1 MPMLTAESITKQYGE
16 HKVLKNV
23 SFQVNKG
30 TCMAIIGPN
39 GSGKSTLL
47 KMISGL
53 LPPTAGEVKFENKN
67 ILHQKQKSI
76 ARKMAVLSQDGLP
89 ASPISVFDTVLMG
102 RYPHLKWYQRER
114 EHDIQLVNDVLELTG
129 LSHLKDQLLDTLS
142 GGEKQRVAIAKAMVQ
157 EPEILLL
164 DEPTTFLDIGHQV
177 NVLELVKRWQHQT
190 GLTVVMVL
198 HDLNLAAQ
206 YSDELILLN
215 HGVIEKVGTSEEVIQ
230 KDILQK
236 VYETVPEIVRHP
248 KNQVP
253 QILLTSS

>member
-1 MPMLTAESITKQYGE
+1 MLKAESITKQYGE
-16 HKVLKNV
+16 HKVLNNV
-23 SFQVNKG
+23 SFQVDRG

-53 LPPTAGEVKFENKN
+53 LPATAGEVKFENKN

-114 EHDIQLVNDVLELTG
+114 DHDIQMVNDVLESTG

-157 EPEILLL
+157 QPEILLL
-164 DEPTTFLDIGHQV
+164 DEPTTFLDIGHQI

-206 YSDELILLN
+206 YSDQLILLN
-215 HGVIEKVGTSEEVIQ
+215 NGIIEKVGTSEEVIQ